1 MFFSLC
7 DLHLRNHLFA
17 ISAIIRVPE
26 VENQG
31 VNGVIPQVANRDVFL
46 HINRKFLYLMATPS
60 CYIKKNQEPLASYQK
75 VCVHQEL
82 TFFVNA
88 QGATL
93 LSNAQ
98 GARCAQVTTKL
109 KFVLKPSANF
119 FLLRACSI
127 CQVQFSFILG
137 TYLFAKHSGNLF
149 RSSKFSSVFGS
160 STLFY
165 WLQFRQD
172 KFALV
177 DLNRRSISKH
187 QEETLSTIF
196 RLLLLVELSRSNNSS
211 SFPSPTKKLILHLVL
226 CLLLGTA
233 SSQCCYNSGSI
244 FCCYFVGNCL

>member
-1 MFFSLC
+1 LGYLHHQLHPSGSSLSGLSLAEAKKQIQCPMFFSLC

-109 KFVLKPSANF
+109 KFVLKPSAKL

-127 CQVQFSFILG
+127 CQVFETKIPEPISFFQVQFSFCFFNAVL
-137 TYLFAKHSGNLF
+137 LA
-149 RSSKFSSVFGS
+149 
-160 STLFY
+160 
-165 WLQFRQD
+165 
-172 KFALV
+172 A
-177 DLNRRSISKH
+177 ISP
-187 QEETLSTIF
+187 
-196 RLLLLVELSRSNNSS
+196 R
-211 SFPSPTKKLILHLVL
+211 
-226 CLLLGTA
+226 
-233 SSQCCYNSGSI
+233 
-244 FCCYFVGNCL
+244 